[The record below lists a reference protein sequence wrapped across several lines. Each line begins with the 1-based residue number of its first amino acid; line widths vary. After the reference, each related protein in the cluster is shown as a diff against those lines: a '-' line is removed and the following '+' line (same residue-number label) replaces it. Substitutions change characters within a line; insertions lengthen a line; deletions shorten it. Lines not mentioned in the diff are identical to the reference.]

1 MWQQVNKEINMR
13 QLLIILTLSTGL
25 LALPMTAQA
34 ERDKVASFYHFN
46 DHRHQFD
53 LVHHERKIYRDKKHR
68 ENSARQH
75 KRSRDPRTRMTA
87 YHHFSGNN
95 YHHWRN
101 RRDYGH
107 RYYDDSHKRYRTHYL
122 RYHRGQ
128 KNSHHQHNDDYLEW
142 VATMLLLN
150 EILDDD
156 YR

>member
-1 MWQQVNKEINMR
+1 MR

-25 LALPMTAQA
+25 LALAMTAQA
-34 ERDKVASFYHFN
+34 ERDKVASFHHFS

-53 LVHHERKIYRDKKHR
+53 RVHHERKIYRDKKHR
-68 ENSARQH
+68 ENRARQH
-75 KRSRDPRTRMTA
+75 KQSRDPRARMTA
-87 YHHFSGNN
+87 YHHFSGNH
-95 YHHWRN
+95 YLHWRN
-101 RRDYGH
+101 RRDYRYSHYGNDH
-107 RYYDDSHKRYRTHYL
+107 RRYRTHYQ

-128 KNSHHQHNDDYLEW
+128 KHSYHQHNDDYLEW